1 MAVLVEIGGRD
12 APRPQQRACLFPGQ
26 LEVAAARFAR
36 VRSAEHQA
44 VGIAGIRPVLVTT
57 DVDVQPAVAVEV
69 TKSASHAG
77 VADVAITAGW
87 GHGDCDGIELP
98 GAFSIDQKC
107 RTGAVIVIVDVQPT
121 VVIEITPIGGLASIY
136 DLRTI
141 SDQTERA
148 AVVLVDS
155 VPSGRVDPPVVVVVT
170 PVGTL
175 AVHDLQT

>member
-1 MAVLVEIGGRD
+1 MCSSDL
-12 APRPQQRACLFPGQ
+12 
-26 LEVAAARFAR
+26 
-36 VRSAEHQA
+36 
-44 VGIAGIRPVLVTT
+44 
-57 DVDVQPAVAVEV
+57 
-69 TKSASHAG
+69 
-77 VADVAITAGW
+77 
-87 GHGDCDGIELP
+87 DGIELP
-98 GAFSIDQKC
+98 GAFSVDQKC